1 MAKNPQFFL
10 GDKQE
15 DITYS
20 QGYMQKIAIAS
31 GDYTLEDSSIIT
43 EDVSEALASN
53 VTMMKSVTLGP
64 NANILKMVKKGQ
76 HIKTGQELIVFEHS
90 FDDAEANKLLDS
102 LDDDFTEFVE
112 GIGQDSVQSKFTG
125 EVVDIKIFYNVDLE
139 EMSESMRTI
148 IQNYNK
154 DVNRRK
160 KIAEANNNHSIIF
173 PPTEKIDNYKINGK
187 DVQGVIIEFYVRHRD
202 TMGVGDKVLYG
213 TAIKTIVSDVIKKG
227 EEPYS
232 EYHKDENLA
241 AVVSGLSIVSRM
253 TTDTFNMLY
262 TNKLIIELKN
272 KCKEI
277 WDS

>member
-1 MAKNPQFFL
+1 
-10 GDKQE
+10 
-15 DITYS
+15 
-20 QGYMQKIAIAS
+20 
-31 GDYTLEDSSIIT
+31 
-43 EDVSEALASN
+43 
-53 VTMMKSVTLGP
+53 
-64 NANILKMVKKGQ
+64 
-76 HIKTGQELIVFEHS
+76 
-90 FDDAEANKLLDS
+90 LLDS